1 MNGMKPLSRCLALAF
16 GGSLVIAS
24 ASVYAQDAAKQERIE
39 VTGSSIKRIQA
50 EGALPVTVI
59 TQEDIKKS
67 GATSVTDLVQK
78 LPSMQGF
85 ITNSESVNGG
95 GGGITSASI
104 HGLGSDYTL
113 VLLNGRR
120 LAPYNTGAAVN
131 LQSIPLSAVE
141 RVEVLTDGASAL
153 YGADAIAGVV
163 NFILKKNSTEGGI
176 EVTGNIPQKSGAKS
190 YNLGLSKGFGDIDK
204 DGFNVLFAASYDKQD
219 ELNAS
224 QRDFAKSG
232 LVPFTA
238 NGRNVSLFLTSS
250 NSVPGNVALTL
261 PDGSDLSAFYSPYYY
276 ANGNQCPALH
286 VPRPGGYGQQV
297 CRFDFSS
304 QVQLIPASER
314 ASFFTSGRLK
324 LSDSATLF
332 SELVYSRFFNEPRYA
347 PPAQPGLFLTQG
359 LVDRHVTPL
368 LGQIGVAPGDV
379 APVGAVDAQGNPI
392 GPTMNVR
399 VFDAG
404 GRKDRYTT
412 NSVHF
417 VAGAEGNAFGI
428 DYTGSF
434 THSENKTTDTAVIA
448 NGTYD
453 PLAQGT
459 GQSAAVLAP
468 GVLHQVLDESK
479 SAIDSIAA
487 KGSRSI
493 TALAGGDLALGFG
506 GEYTRQSYI
515 DNPSLISQGIGDT
528 VVGGSGGAKPFN
540 SKRNSFGLYTEIA
553 APVLKTLELTG
564 ALRFDNF
571 GAVSN
576 SKNFDLAGNPIG
588 SAEQGKSSSSTTYKL
603 SARWQPVSSVLVRG
617 SYGTGFKAPT
627 MRNITFPLQPFGSST
642 GTYDCPFTSGPLA
655 SGCRPPNS
663 QYNLLLG
670 GNPSTASDALRPE
683 KSKQWTVGFRVEPT
697 ANVSAGLDLW
707 NVSLKDQISQIP
719 EQVAF
724 ANGATYTNLFTI
736 APDPITGASQL
747 TFINKPI
754 NLTKSEYR
762 GIDVD
767 VTLRAPTPIGKLTTK
782 IAGTY
787 NIRGDYEIPGLP
799 GFQSSLGK
807 FGVDNTVQSR
817 WLANISSSLQAGAFT
832 HTLSAT
838 FRPGYKDYP
847 ASCTA
852 KDRGD
857 GVLICSYAGPE
868 IRLVGANGAYG
879 GRFPTVAGL
888 ALGQT
893 TTFTRDVGD
902 YTLWDWQTKYDF
914 SKELTF
920 TGGIKN
926 VLDTKPP
933 FSVQD
938 AGGGNMRGFDGR
950 YADPIGRSFYLTGSY
965 KF

>member
-67 GATSVTDLVQK
+67 GATSVTDLIQK

-85 ITNSESVNGG
+85 ITSSESVNGG
-95 GGGITSASI
+95 GGGVSSASI
-104 HGLGSDYTL
+104 HGLGSGYTL

-120 LAPYNTGAAVN
+120 LAPYNTGTSVN

-176 EVTGNIPQKSGAKS
+176 EATASIPQKSGAKS
-190 YNLGLSKGFGDIDK
+190 YNFGLSKGFGDIDK
-204 DGFNVLFAASYDKQD
+204 DGFNVLLAGSYDKQQ
-219 ELNAS
+219 ELFGR

-232 LVPFTA
+232 IVPFTA

-250 NSVPGNVALTL
+250 NSVPGNVFLTL
-261 PDGSDLSAFYSPYYY
+261 PDGSDGSAFYSPYYY
-276 ANGNQCPALH
+276 ANGNTCPALH
-286 VPRPGGYGQQV
+286 VPRAGGYGQQV

-314 ASFFTSGRLK
+314 ASFFASGRLK
-324 LSDSATLF
+324 LSDAATLF
-332 SELVYSRFFNEPRYA
+332 SELVYSRFYNEPEYA
-347 PPAQPGLFLTQG
+347 PPAQPGIFLTQA
-359 LVDRHVTPL
+359 LYDRHV
-368 LGQIGVAPGDV
+368 APYLTQFGLTAADV
-379 APVGAVDAQGNPI
+379 APVGDPNFL

-412 NSVHF
+412 KSAHF
-417 VAGAEGNAFGI
+417 VFGAEGNALGI

-434 THSENKTTDTAVIA
+434 THSENKTTDTALGGYMSSNYFNAVVA

-468 GVLHQVLDESK
+468 GVLKQVLDETK
-479 SAIDSIAA
+479 SALDTLAV
-487 KGSRSI
+487 KGSRSL
-493 TALAGGDLALGFG
+493 TALSGGDLALGFG
-506 GEYTRQSYI
+506 GEYTRQSYT
-515 DNPSLISQGIGDT
+515 DNPSLILQSVGDT
-528 VVGGSGGAKPFN
+528 IIGGGGGAKPFD
-540 SKRNSFGLYTEIA
+540 SKRNVVGLYSEIA

-564 ALRFDNF
+564 AVRYDSYS
-571 GAVSN
+571 AVKN
-576 SKNFDLAGNPIG
+576 AKNFDINGNPIG
-588 SAEQGKSSSSTTYKL
+588 EAEQGKSSSSTTYKV
-603 SARWQPVSSVLVRG
+603 SARWQPTSSVLVRG
-617 SYGTGFKAPT
+617 SYGTGFKAPS
-627 MRNITFPLQPFGSST
+627 MANITLPQQAFGSSA
-642 GTYDCPFTSGPLA
+642 GTYDCPFTSGPLVA
-655 SGCRPPNS
+655 GCNPPNS
-663 QYNLLLG
+663 QYNLING
-670 GNPSTASDALRPE
+670 GNPSTGSDALRPE
-683 KSKQWTVGFRVEPT
+683 KSKQWTVGFRIEPT

-707 NVSLKDQISQIP
+707 NVSLKDQISNLP

-724 ANGATYTNLFTI
+724 ANGPQYANLFVV
-736 APDPITGASQL
+736 APDPITGAPQL
-747 TFINKPI
+747 TYIIKPI
-754 NLTKSEYR
+754 NLTRSEYR
-762 GIDVD
+762 GIDMD
-767 VTLRAPTPIGKLTTK
+767 VTLRNATPVGKLTTK

-787 NIRGDYEIPGLP
+787 NIRGDYEIPGVD
-799 GFQSSLGK
+799 GFQSSVGK
-807 FGVDNTVQSR
+807 FGIDNAVQHR
-817 WLANISSSLQAGAFT
+817 WLANISSSLQSGAFT
-832 HTLSAT
+832 HTLAVS
-838 FRPGYKDYP
+838 FKPGYKDYP
-847 ASCTA
+847 ITVNADGSA
-852 KDRGD
+852 RG
-857 GVLICSYAGPE
+857 GPE
-868 IRLVGANGAYG
+868 VRFVNANGTYG
-879 GRFPTVAGL
+879 GRFPAANGTSD
-888 ALGQT
+888 Q
-893 TTFTRDVGD
+893 TFTRDVGD

-933 FSVQD
+933 FSIQD

-950 YADPIGRSFYLTGSY
+950 YADPVGRSFYLTGSY